1 MTAPPEVLTLEQVA
15 ELLQVHYMTVYKIV
29 RNGDI
34 PAVKVGRS
42 YRVLRKDVFDYLE
55 KLKKGEK

>member
-42 YRVLRKDVFDYLE
+42 YRVLRKDVFEYLE
-55 KLKKGEK
+55 KLKKG